1 VKVVFYFKAKSTNA
15 YALQFKPG
23 QVGKRDYVRSYTVYT
38 AYLSIGMFIH
48 PTKFGK
54 CERGSM

>member
-1 VKVVFYFKAKSTNA
+1 VKVVFLHPILKGKSTNA

-23 QVGKRDYVRSYTVYT
+23 QVGERAYVRSYT

-48 PTKFGK
+48 PTKFAK
-54 CERGSM
+54 CERGIV